1 MASTYQAI
9 LHFMPCIFRR
19 KVTKKNDWFQS
30 ELCLMQKPESKQRQ
44 GMPLLLWSSLG
55 LQRCPF
61 SAQTEATPSLC
72 KLLNKSRLN
81 TDLQLQGQPSSAWLV
96 PTPFRA
102 VPSVT
107 DVPHGSWPG
116 SPPGPWQDPYGSR
129 THLSHFAGEVVIRNK
144 ARTALQPSWEVFLQH
159 VPEGLSFLPCGMP
172 KGMWEDGEMQSL
184 VGRCKVG
191 GSAGDRGDQ
200 AGCSLFHSGNSPW
213 GEGNQGVSRRKLL
226 EKFQNRANKQPN
238 DPASEPSPCP
248 SSIHHHRHFPR
259 QDLQCLAGLS
269 TSSSWISSPHAGH
282 FLPFISQPVCF
293 WAQGGTILP
302 RYSSDIAQHGL
313 LLEQGAPSE
322 LSGWR
327 LQINV
332 TILMQSM
339 NSVPFT
345 AMNGCGNP
353 RNEKRFNRKFD
364 KLRGDKSIGSTM

>member
-9 LHFMPCIFRR
+9 LLFMPCIFRR

-44 GMPLLLWSSLG
+44 GMPILLWSSLG

-61 SAQTEATPSLC
+61 SGQTEATRSIC
-72 KLLNKSRLN
+72 KLLNKSRLH

-107 DVPHGSWPG
+107 AVPHGSWPG
-116 SPPGPWQDPYGSR
+116 SPPGPLQDPYGSR
-129 THLSHFAGEVVIRNK
+129 THLSHFAGEAVIRNK

-159 VPEGLSFLPCGMP
+159 VPEGVSFLPCGMP
-172 KGMWEDGEMQSL
+172 KGMWEDGDMQSL
-184 VGRCKVG
+184 V

-200 AGCSLFHSGNSPW
+200 AWCRLFHCGNSPW
-213 GEGNQGVSRRKLL
+213 GEGNQGVSWRKLL

-259 QDLQCLAGLS
+259 QGLQRLAGLS
-269 TSSSWISSPHAGH
+269 TSSSWISSPRAGH
-282 FLPFISQPVCF
+282 FLPFISQPVCS
-293 WAQGGTILP
+293 WVQGDTILP
-302 RYSSDIAQHGL
+302 RYWSDIAPHFCMDFSWNR
-313 LLEQGAPSE
+313 ERPVK

-345 AMNGCGNP
+345 AMNCCGNP

-364 KLRGDKSIGSTM
+364 KLREDKSIGSTM